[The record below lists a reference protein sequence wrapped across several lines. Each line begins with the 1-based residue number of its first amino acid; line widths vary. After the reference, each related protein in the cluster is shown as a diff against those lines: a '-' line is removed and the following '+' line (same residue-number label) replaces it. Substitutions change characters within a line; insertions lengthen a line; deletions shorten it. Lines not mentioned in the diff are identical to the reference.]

1 MSTPQT
7 SCILG
12 TRNLTLLV
20 PITQQP
26 SPCNSNPTTLQNSPG
41 ISQHGEIYKFPV
53 LENPAVETILSSKV
67 PNPRTLTLTAE
78 EFYQWRQVLGQFKQS
93 LQKELKSNN

>member
-7 SCILG
+7 NCIPG

-26 SPCNSNPTTLQNSPG
+26 SPCNSNPATLQNSPG
-41 ISQHGEIYKFPV
+41 ILQHGEHFKFPV
-53 LENPAVETILSSKV
+53 LENPTVETILSSKV
-67 PNPRTLTLTAE
+67 PSPRILTLTAE

-93 LQKELKSNN
+93 LQKELKSTH